1 MNIVGNLKNRCFCV
15 ILGDSGEVPEQY
27 LRISCKRSRVLA
39 FLESCILGILHSWN
53 LAFLECRPIVPENIF
68 AEKIRYPQILEKFRA
83 NSKIHHD
90 VVEIAGIFDKEK
102 LKELAATIADVG
114 VLQPILVRPKN
125 GRYEIIAG
133 ERRWKATQ
141 IAGIDTIPALIKEL
155 PDSQVMV
162 ESLIENVHRANL
174 KPMEQ
179 AKAILE
185 VFKAGEKIF
194 PENIIDNSL
203 PQKINN
209 ILSNGF
215 IRRFSYI

>member
-1 MNIVGNLKNRCFCV
+1 MEMKEI
-15 ILGDSGEVPEQY
+15 
-27 LRISCKRSRVLA
+27 
-39 FLESCILGILHSWN
+39 
-53 LAFLECRPIVPENIF
+53 PIT
-68 AEKIRYPQILEKFRA
+68 QIIPNPLQPRE
-83 NSKIHHD
+83 
-90 VVEIAGIFDKEK
+90 IFDKEK

-114 VLQPILVRPKN
+114 VLQPILVRPRN

-185 VFKAGEKIF
+185 VFKASSSAFSKNAI
-194 PENIIDNSL
+194 NDRL
-203 PQKINN
+203 PQKI
-209 ILSNGF
+209 LH
-215 IRRFSYI
+215 IRDKYTGHTNSDTNDSTNRHSGNHAFHPGDAKIKQQ